1 MNPLD
6 LLVLAAAVVAVA
18 AGWRMGFLARAF
30 GWAGAAVGVE
40 FLPAVEVGIHG
51 AARGREKRAGR
62 HSTLHQE

>member
-1 MNPLD
+1 MLEQPPGEQD
-6 LLVLAAAVVAVA
+6 PAVA
-18 AGWRMGFLARAF
+18 DEFEWRSRQA
-30 GWAGAAVGVE
+30 AGAAVGVE